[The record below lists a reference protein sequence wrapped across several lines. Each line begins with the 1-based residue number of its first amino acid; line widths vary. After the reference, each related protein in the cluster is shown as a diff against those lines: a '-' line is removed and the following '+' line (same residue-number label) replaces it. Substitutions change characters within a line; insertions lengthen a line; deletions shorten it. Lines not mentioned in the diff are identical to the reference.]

1 MKVISQGDWT
11 SEKGTTFT
19 GNVTLERM
27 LTAQQEGGAALSLVR
42 FQDGAVTNWHTH
54 PGEQVLVVLEGQG
67 RAGTESETLTFRTGD
82 VVYTPPGQ
90 RHWHG
95 AQAGHS
101 MAHLSFTTGG
111 APAWDGAPDVEK

>member
-1 MKVISQGDWT
+1 MKVIPQGDWAA
-11 SEKGTTFT
+11 EEGKTFT
-19 GNVTLERM
+19 GPVRLER
-27 LTAQQEGGAALSLVR
+27 LLPAQQEHGAALSLVR

-54 PGEQVLVVLEGQG
+54 PGEQVLVILEGEG
-67 RAGTESETLTFRTGD
+67 RAGTDSESMTFHTGD

-95 AQAGHS
+95 AEKGHD

-111 APAWDGAPDVEK
+111 PPTWGGAPDVER